1 LVLEEI
7 KEALGMANWE
17 KQLVDAV
24 KDIDTDVKS
33 GLTAMQTIASNTT
46 QLVTQNTQ
54 ALTILAAMAADLKL
68 IREQG
73 QDEVVGIEVTP
84 GTPTTNK

>member
-1 LVLEEI
+1 
-7 KEALGMANWE
+7 MTNWE